1 VGDSL
6 TVTVVPRGTH
16 GLRELL
22 ADAGFRLPS
31 DCGGAGTCGK
41 CRALVLDAEGERSVF
56 ACQYVPA
63 APVAVTLDEVRPVG
77 RRRLKHTGLGTVPVR
92 GQSPSLRLAADIG
105 TTAISL
111 VAVDKAKRRVVARR
125 EVLNPQMI
133 FGADVMSRIAAGKKV
148 CRAALEPVLLCFMAD
163 TGIASEGQVVAVGN
177 TVMAHFLMGR
187 SPASLGEFPYESRLP
202 FCKSLTGQRGGIRTH
217 MLPLL
222 GSFVGSDCTAAILAS
237 GMHRTRRLSLLVDAG
252 TNGEV
257 VLGNRER
264 LLVTS
269 TAAGPAF
276 EGATLQCGSLAQ
288 RGAVRAA
295 RFRGGRFVL
304 DVIGGGEPK
313 SICGSG
319 VLDAVAEATSA
330 GFVDASG
337 RIGRGARL
345 DLSDGQEPVY
355 LSQADLREV
364 QLAKGAIAAAIRIL
378 LAEWSAAATD
388 LERVHVTGKFGAAM
402 NPASAVRIGLLPQIP
417 FTRVRRHGNLA
428 LLGAVRATLEPG
440 LFVEAER
447 FAANCREVR
456 LSDHPQFEQTFVDSM
471 RLEPWN

>member
-1 VGDSL
+1 MGGSL
-6 TVTVVPRGTH
+6 TVTVAPRGTH
-16 GLRELL
+16 SLRESLVE
-22 ADAGFRLPS
+22 AGVSLPS
-31 DCGGAGTCGK
+31 DCGGVGTCGK
-41 CRALVLDAEGERSVF
+41 CRVRVLDADGERSVL

-63 APVAVTLDEVRPVG
+63 VPTAVLLE
-77 RRRLKHTGLGTVPVR
+77 PVR
-92 GQSPSLRLAADIG
+92 SAHRRGPGRPGPGASGTLRLAADIG
-105 TTAISL
+105 TTTISL
-111 VAVDKAKRRVVARR
+111 AAVDEKQRRVVARQ
-125 EVLNPQMI
+125 ETLNPQVI
-133 FGADVMSRIAAGKKV
+133 YGADVVSRIAAEDKV
-148 CRAALEPVLLCFMAD
+148 SRAGLDRVLLRFMAD
-163 TGIASEGQVVAVGN
+163 AGIASERPVVAVGN

-202 FCKSLTGQRGGIRTH
+202 LSKSLTSQHGGIWTH

-237 GMHRTRRLSLLVDAG
+237 GMHRSRRLSLLVDAG

-257 VLGNRER
+257 VLGNRGR

-276 EGATLQCGSLAQ
+276 EGATLACGSLAQ

-295 RFRGGRFVL
+295 RLGDGRFVL
-304 DVIGGGEPK
+304 DVIGGGEPR

-319 VLDAVAEATSA
+319 VLDAVAEATRA
-330 GFVDASG
+330 GLVDASG
-337 RIGRGARL
+337 RIGRDSPL
-345 DLSDGQEPVY
+345 NLNDGPEAVY

-378 LAEWSAAATD
+378 LAEWGAVASD
-388 LERVHVTGKFGAAM
+388 LECVHVTGKFGAAM
-402 NPASAVRIGLLPQIP
+402 NPASAVRIGLLPQMP
-417 FTRVRRHGNLA
+417 LTRVRRHGNLA
-428 LLGAVRATLEPG
+428 LLGAVRATLNPG

-447 FAANCREVR
+447 FAENCREVM
-456 LSDHPQFEQTFVDSM
+456 LSSHPQFEQTFVDSM

>member
-1 VGDSL
+1 
-6 TVTVVPRGTH
+6 
-16 GLRELL
+16 
-22 ADAGFRLPS
+22 
-31 DCGGAGTCGK
+31 
-41 CRALVLDAEGERSVF
+41 
-56 ACQYVPA
+56 
-63 APVAVTLDEVRPVG
+63 
-77 RRRLKHTGLGTVPVR
+77 
-92 GQSPSLRLAADIG
+92 
-105 TTAISL
+105 
-111 VAVDKAKRRVVARR
+111 
-125 EVLNPQMI
+125 
-133 FGADVMSRIAAGKKV
+133 
-148 CRAALEPVLLCFMAD
+148 
-163 TGIASEGQVVAVGN
+163 
-177 TVMAHFLMGR
+177 
-187 SPASLGEFPYESRLP
+187 
-202 FCKSLTGQRGGIRTH
+202 
-217 MLPLL
+217 
-222 GSFVGSDCTAAILAS
+222 
-237 GMHRTRRLSLLVDAG
+237 
-252 TNGEV
+252 
-257 VLGNRER
+257 
-264 LLVTS
+264 
-269 TAAGPAF
+269 
-276 EGATLQCGSLAQ
+276 
-288 RGAVRAA
+288 
-295 RFRGGRFVL
+295 
-304 DVIGGGEPK
+304 
-313 SICGSG
+313 
-319 VLDAVAEATSA
+319 VAEATSA